1 MENHVEE
8 LKAERDNLLKTQQK
22 VESENST
29 LRRDLS
35 SKEQDSKK
43 RQSTL
48 EERIREL
55 ETNIKLVQ
63 QNGSVGSQ
71 GRVWQSNL
79 SDFGTNFIIFDGN
92 FKRFLD
98 GNTKI

>member
-1 MENHVEE
+1 MYFIMSQVQFENQVEE
-8 LKAERDNLLKTQQK
+8 LRADRDKLLQSHHK

-48 EERIREL
+48 EER
-55 ETNIKLVQ
+55 
-63 QNGSVGSQ
+63 
-71 GRVWQSNL
+71 
-79 SDFGTNFIIFDGN
+79 
-92 FKRFLD
+92 
-98 GNTKI
+98 

>member
-1 MENHVEE
+1 MSQVQFENHVEE

-55 ETNIKLVQ
+55 VREDHGVAKTAKKL
-63 QNGSVGSQ
+63 
-71 GRVWQSNL
+71 
-79 SDFGTNFIIFDGN
+79 FIELLL
-92 FKRFLD
+92 KRW
-98 GNTKI
+98 